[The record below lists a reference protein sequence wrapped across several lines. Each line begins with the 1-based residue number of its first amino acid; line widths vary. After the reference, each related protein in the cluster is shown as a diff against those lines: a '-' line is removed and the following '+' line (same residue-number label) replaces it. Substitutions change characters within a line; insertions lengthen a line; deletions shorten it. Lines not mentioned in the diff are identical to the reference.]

1 MRTFGLTGGIGMG
14 KSTAGEILRGLGCQV
29 IDTDAIARE
38 LTEPGQPSLNEIRH
52 TFGDECFAPGDRL
65 RRDIL
70 ARRVFSSE
78 SDRRQLEGIL
88 HPRIRAHWTAQIT
101 SWRQQ
106 AVPSA
111 VVIIPLLFETDAA
124 RDLDAT
130 VCVACPELIQLRRL
144 AERGWT
150 TEQIQQ
156 RIQAQMPIR
165 RKIEL
170 ADFMVWN
177 CAGRDVL
184 EAQLARILARG

>member
-1 MRTFGLTGGIGMG
+1 M
-14 KSTAGEILRGLGCQV
+14 
-29 IDTDAIARE
+29 
-38 LTEPGQPSLNEIRH
+38 
-52 TFGDECFAPGDRL
+52 
-65 RRDIL
+65 
-70 ARRVFSSE
+70 
-78 SDRRQLEGIL
+78 
-88 HPRIRAHWTAQIT
+88 AQIT

-106 AVPSA
+106 AVPNA

-130 VCVACPELIQLRRL
+130 VCVACPESIQLRRL

-150 TEQIQQ
+150 TEQVQQ
-156 RIQAQMPIR
+156 RIQAQMPVR

-170 ADFMVWN
+170 ADYLVWN